1 MPPGSTLSQPVINL
15 FLENFVLIFVAIDPI
30 GLLPIFAPFT
40 KGLTKQEVRQLTLRS
55 GFTAFFVL
63 LAFWCFGTTILHYMG
78 ISIDSFKIIGGLFL
92 IVIAYQ
98 MLFENRQEQRQG
110 TMDEA
115 MRDQALSSLATFPIA
130 IPLISGPGAIAI
142 TMLMAEKSSTSLEH
156 SVIGFMPILLVLIMA
171 AVSLWTSS
179 KVAKALP
186 KPVIGAIQRV
196 FGLLLGA
203 LAIEFV
209 IDGIKTTFGLG

>member
-1 MPPGSTLSQPVINL
+1 MPTL
-15 FLENFVLIFVAIDPI
+15 FLENLILIFVAIDPI

-40 KGLTKQEVRQLTLRS
+40 QGLSKTEVRRLTLQS
-55 GFTAFFVL
+55 GFTALCVL
-63 LAFWCFGTTILHYMG
+63 LAFWLFGSTVLHYMG

-98 MLFENRQEQRQG
+98 MLFEQRQEQRQD
-110 TMDEA
+110 TMDKA
-115 MRDQALSSLATFPIA
+115 MRDKALSSLATFPIA
-130 IPLISGPGAIAI
+130 IPLIAGPGAIAI
-142 TMLMAEKSSTSLEH
+142 TMLMQEKSNASVEH
-156 SVIGFMPILLVLIMA
+156 QIIGFLPILLILMMA
-171 AVSLWTSS
+171 ATSLWLSS

-186 KPVIGAIQRV
+186 ESVVGAIQRV

-209 IDGIKTTFGLG
+209 IDGIKAPFGSS

>member
-1 MPPGSTLSQPVINL
+1 MPTL
-15 FLENFVLIFVAIDPI
+15 FLENLILIFVAIDPI

-40 KGLTKQEVRQLTLRS
+40 QGLSKTEVRRLTLQS
-55 GFTAFFVL
+55 GFTALCVL
-63 LAFWCFGTTILHYMG
+63 LAFWLFGSTVLHYMG

-98 MLFENRQEQRQG
+98 MLFEQRQEQRQD
-110 TMDEA
+110 TMDKA
-115 MRDQALSSLATFPIA
+115 MRDKALSSLATFPIA

-142 TMLMAEKSSTSLEH
+142 TMLMQEKSNASVEH
-156 SVIGFMPILLVLIMA
+156 QIIGFLPILLILMMA
-171 AVSLWTSS
+171 ATSLWLSS

-186 KPVIGAIQRV
+186 ESVVGAIQRV

-209 IDGIKTTFGLG
+209 IDGIKATFGLS

>member
-1 MPPGSTLSQPVINL
+1 MPTL
-15 FLENFVLIFVAIDPI
+15 FLENLILIFVAIDPI

-40 KGLTKQEVRQLTLRS
+40 QGLSKTEVRRLTLQS
-55 GFTAFFVL
+55 GFTALCVL
-63 LAFWCFGTTILHYMG
+63 LAFWLFGSTVLHYMG

-98 MLFENRQEQRQG
+98 MLFEQRQEQRQD
-110 TMDEA
+110 TMDKA
-115 MRDQALSSLATFPIA
+115 MRDKALSSLATFPIA
-130 IPLISGPGAIAI
+130 IPLIAGPGAIAI
-142 TMLMAEKSSTSLEH
+142 TMLMQEKSNASVEH
-156 SVIGFMPILLVLIMA
+156 QIIGVLPILLILMMA
-171 AVSLWTSS
+171 ATSLWLSS

-186 KPVIGAIQRV
+186 ESVVGAIQRV

-209 IDGIKTTFGLG
+209 IDGIKATFGLS

>member
-1 MPPGSTLSQPVINL
+1 MPTL
-15 FLENFVLIFVAIDPI
+15 FLENLILIFVAIDPI

-40 KGLTKQEVRQLTLRS
+40 QGLSKTEVRRLTLQS
-55 GFTAFFVL
+55 GFTALCVL
-63 LAFWCFGTTILHYMG
+63 LSFWLFGSTVLHYMG

-98 MLFENRQEQRQG
+98 MLFEQRQEQRQD
-110 TMDEA
+110 TMDKA
-115 MRDQALSSLATFPIA
+115 MRDKALSSLATFPIA
-130 IPLISGPGAIAI
+130 IPLIAGPGAIAI
-142 TMLMAEKSSTSLEH
+142 TMLMQEKSNASVEH
-156 SVIGFMPILLVLIMA
+156 QIIGFLPILLILMMA
-171 AVSLWTSS
+171 ATSLWLSS

-186 KPVIGAIQRV
+186 GSVVGAIQRV

-209 IDGIKTTFGLG
+209 IDGIKATFGLS

>member
-1 MPPGSTLSQPVINL
+1 MPTL
-15 FLENFVLIFVAIDPI
+15 FLENLILIFVAIDPI

-40 KGLTKQEVRQLTLRS
+40 QGLSKTEVRRLTLQS
-55 GFTAFFVL
+55 GFTALCVL
-63 LAFWCFGTTILHYMG
+63 LAFWLFGSTVLHYMG

-98 MLFENRQEQRQG
+98 MLFEQRQEQRQD
-110 TMDEA
+110 TMDKA
-115 MRDQALSSLATFPIA
+115 MRDKALSSLATFPIA
-130 IPLISGPGAIAI
+130 IPLIAGPGAIAI
-142 TMLMAEKSSTSLEH
+142 TMLMQEKSNASVEH
-156 SVIGFMPILLVLIMA
+156 QIIGFLPILLILMMA
-171 AVSLWTSS
+171 ATSLWLSS

-186 KPVIGAIQRV
+186 ESVVGAIQRV

-209 IDGIKTTFGLG
+209 IDGIKATFGLC

>member
-1 MPPGSTLSQPVINL
+1 MTNL
-15 FLENFVLIFVAIDPI
+15 FLENFVLIFVAIDPV

-40 KGLTKQEVRQLTLRS
+40 KGLSKQEVKQLTLRS
-55 GFTAFFVL
+55 SFTAFFVL
-63 LAFWCFGTTILHYMG
+63 LAFWCFGSTILQFMG

-98 MLFENRQEQRQG
+98 MLFEQRQEQRQD

-115 MRDQALSSLATFPIA
+115 IRDQALSSLATFPIA
-130 IPLISGPGAIAI
+130 IPLIAGPGAIAI
-142 TMLMAEKSSTSLEH
+142 TMLMQEKSSMSIE
-156 SVIGFMPILLVLIMA
+156 SSIVGFLPILLVLIMA
-171 AVSLWTSS
+171 AASLWMSS

-186 KPVIGAIQRV
+186 KSVIGAIQRV

-209 IDGIKTTFGLG
+209 IDGIKATFSLG

>member
-1 MPPGSTLSQPVINL
+1 MPTL
-15 FLENFVLIFVAIDPI
+15 FLENLILIFVAIDPI

-40 KGLTKQEVRQLTLRS
+40 QGLSKTEVRRLTLQS
-55 GFTAFFVL
+55 GFTALCVL
-63 LAFWCFGTTILHYMG
+63 LAFWLFGSTVLHYMG

-98 MLFENRQEQRQG
+98 MLFEQRQEQRQD
-110 TMDEA
+110 TMDKA
-115 MRDQALSSLATFPIA
+115 MRDKALSSLATFPIA
-130 IPLISGPGAIAI
+130 IPLIAGPGAIAI
-142 TMLMAEKSSTSLEH
+142 TMLMQEKSNASVEH
-156 SVIGFMPILLVLIMA
+156 QIIGFLPILLILMMA
-171 AVSLWTSS
+171 ATSLWLSS

-186 KPVIGAIQRV
+186 ESVVGAIQRV

-209 IDGIKTTFGLG
+209 IDGIKATFGLS

>member
-1 MPPGSTLSQPVINL
+1 MPTL
-15 FLENFVLIFVAIDPI
+15 FLENLILIFVAIDPI

-40 KGLTKQEVRQLTLRS
+40 QGLSKTEVRRLTLQS
-55 GFTAFFVL
+55 GFTALCVL
-63 LAFWCFGTTILHYMG
+63 LAFWLFGSTVLHYMG

-98 MLFENRQEQRQG
+98 MLFEQRQEQRQD
-110 TMDEA
+110 TMDKA
-115 MRDQALSSLATFPIA
+115 MRDKALSSLATFPIA
-130 IPLISGPGAIAI
+130 IPLIAGPGAIAI
-142 TMLMAEKSSTSLEH
+142 TMLMQEKSIASVEH
-156 SVIGFMPILLVLIMA
+156 QIIGFLPILLILMMA
-171 AVSLWTSS
+171 ATSLWLSS

-186 KPVIGAIQRV
+186 ESVVGAIQRV

-209 IDGIKTTFGLG
+209 IDGIKATFGLS

>member
-1 MPPGSTLSQPVINL
+1 MPTL
-15 FLENFVLIFVAIDPI
+15 FLENLILIFVAIDPI

-40 KGLTKQEVRQLTLRS
+40 QGLSKTEVRRLTLQS
-55 GFTAFFVL
+55 GFTALCVL
-63 LAFWCFGTTILHYMG
+63 LAFWLCGSTVLHYMG

-98 MLFENRQEQRQG
+98 MLFEQRQEQRQD
-110 TMDEA
+110 TMDKA
-115 MRDQALSSLATFPIA
+115 MRDKALSSLATFPIA
-130 IPLISGPGAIAI
+130 IPLIAGPGAIAI
-142 TMLMAEKSSTSLEH
+142 TMLMQEKSNASVEH
-156 SVIGFMPILLVLIMA
+156 QIIGFLPILLILMMA
-171 AVSLWTSS
+171 ATSLWLSS

-186 KPVIGAIQRV
+186 ESVVGAIQRV

-209 IDGIKTTFGLG
+209 IDGIKATFGLS

>member
-1 MPPGSTLSQPVINL
+1 MPTL
-15 FLENFVLIFVAIDPI
+15 FLENLILIFVAIDPI

-40 KGLTKQEVRQLTLRS
+40 QGLSKTEVRRLTLQS
-55 GFTAFFVL
+55 GFTALCVL
-63 LAFWCFGTTILHYMG
+63 LAFWLFGSTVLHYMG

-98 MLFENRQEQRQG
+98 MLFEQRQEQRQD
-110 TMDEA
+110 TMDKA
-115 MRDQALSSLATFPIA
+115 MRDKALSSLATFPIA
-130 IPLISGPGAIAI
+130 IPLIAGPGAIAI
-142 TMLMAEKSSTSLEH
+142 TMLMQEKSNASVEH
-156 SVIGFMPILLVLIMA
+156 QIIGFLPILLILMMA
-171 AVSLWTSS
+171 ATSLWLSS

-186 KPVIGAIQRV
+186 ESVVGAIQRV

-209 IDGIKTTFGLG
+209 IDGIKATLGLS

>member
-1 MPPGSTLSQPVINL
+1 MSTL
-15 FLENFVLIFVAIDPI
+15 FLENLILIFVAIDPI

-40 KGLTKQEVRQLTLRS
+40 QGLSKTEVRRLTLQS
-55 GFTAFFVL
+55 GFTALCVL
-63 LAFWCFGTTILHYMG
+63 LAFWLFGSTVLHYMG

-98 MLFENRQEQRQG
+98 MLFEQRQEQRQD
-110 TMDEA
+110 TMDKA
-115 MRDQALSSLATFPIA
+115 MRDKALSSLATFPIA
-130 IPLISGPGAIAI
+130 IPLIAGPGAIAI
-142 TMLMAEKSSTSLEH
+142 TMLMQEKSNASVEHQIIGFLPILLILMMASTSLW
-156 SVIGFMPILLVLIMA
+156 L
-171 AVSLWTSS
+171 SS

-186 KPVIGAIQRV
+186 ESVVGAIQRV

-209 IDGIKTTFGLG
+209 IDGIKATFGFS

>member
-1 MPPGSTLSQPVINL
+1 MPTL
-15 FLENFVLIFVAIDPI
+15 FLENLILIFVAIDPI

-40 KGLTKQEVRQLTLRS
+40 QGLSKTEVRRLTLQS
-55 GFTAFFVL
+55 GFTALCVL
-63 LAFWCFGTTILHYMG
+63 LAFWLFGSTVLHYMG

-98 MLFENRQEQRQG
+98 MLFEQRQEQRQD
-110 TMDEA
+110 TMDKA
-115 MRDQALSSLATFPIA
+115 MRDKALSSLATFPIA
-130 IPLISGPGAIAI
+130 IPLIAGHGAIAI
-142 TMLMAEKSSTSLEH
+142 TMLMQEKSNASVEH
-156 SVIGFMPILLVLIMA
+156 QIIGFLPILLILMMA
-171 AVSLWTSS
+171 ATSLWLSS

-186 KPVIGAIQRV
+186 ESVVGAIQRV

-209 IDGIKTTFGLG
+209 IDGIKATFGLS